1 MINPLF
7 VWQERGKET
16 PCFHCNEIIANSICN
31 HCNKV
36 WCWHCRQKHEHIL
49 KNPKTSIYKNY
60 ITDEVLVN
68 GR

>member
-1 MINPLF
+1 MKESLF
-7 VWQERGKET
+7 VWQERGEET
-16 PCFHCNEIIANSICN
+16 PCFHCKEIMANSFCK

-49 KNPKTSIYKNY
+49 NHPQTSIYTDY
-60 ITDEVLVN
+60 ITDGVITN